1 VAGATASAVDADTG
15 EVVAKTTTDGGGQFF
30 FNGLT
35 EGTYRVFAKSNTY
48 APTWYGSD
56 PVLGDVLDINAG
68 DRRTDVNIQLTD
80 GALLSGTV
88 TSAAGVHKPLPNVDV
103 ILTDSQGAQLARTTT
118 SGSGRY
124 SFAGLQPGSYKVRFG
139 DSWYSGHDYVSAWF
153 GGSSKPASAQAIVL
167 AENESRT
174 NIDGS
179 LGQSVC
185 SITPGPVRISG
196 APYLGQVLTAKPG
209 TWGPG
214 IVSFSYQ
221 WQREDGES
229 HVMRDI
235 SGATGSSYTVTDA
248 DGAARIYVL
257 VTGYSQGCDPVVV
270 GNSTHVL
277 ISLSPITAPAT
288 LPKIT
293 GATKSGSLLTASST
307 GWASNVTLLYQWLA
321 DGAPING
328 ATARTYTPVQAD
340 IGSKIS
346 VVVSGVRTGYD
357 GASLTS
363 AATAAVT
370 TADFTV
376 AVKPSIPLTVRVGE
390 QISVDNGTWSPS
402 ATNFTYQWMR
412 NGAKILNATQDV
424 YTPVAADLGKKL
436 TVSVKGAR
444 EGYTPLAVLTPVARL
459 VSKGVFVNQAV
470 PEISGEAKIGQRLN
484 ASAGT
489 WAPQG
494 IPAFQWFRNNQKVPG
509 AISQHYLLTS
519 ADLGAVITVEVSQ
532 IKPGYVNGS
541 ARSVGTL
548 PAVSP

>member
-1 VAGATASAVDADTG
+1 
-15 EVVAKTTTDGGGQFF
+15 
-30 FNGLT
+30 
-35 EGTYRVFAKSNTY
+35 
-48 APTWYGSD
+48 
-56 PVLGDVLDINAG
+56 
-68 DRRTDVNIQLTD
+68 
-80 GALLSGTV
+80 
-88 TSAAGVHKPLPNVDV
+88 
-103 ILTDSQGAQLARTTT
+103 
-118 SGSGRY
+118 
-124 SFAGLQPGSYKVRFG
+124 
-139 DSWYSGHDYVSAWF
+139 
-153 GGSSKPASAQAIVL
+153 
-167 AENESRT
+167 
-174 NIDGS
+174 
-179 LGQSVC
+179 
-185 SITPGPVRISG
+185 
-196 APYLGQVLTAKPG
+196 
-209 TWGPG
+209 
-214 IVSFSYQ
+214 
-221 WQREDGES
+221 
-229 HVMRDI
+229 
-235 SGATGSSYTVTDA
+235 
-248 DGAARIYVL
+248 VL